1 MLKHLLEGRI
11 RMSENMTG
19 LEELK
24 VAYLYMSKEFG
35 FLITDVIFDDT
46 DERCE
51 LVFKWFGVGLRT
63 SFRYE
68 FILGFDP
75 YGDDIIFYGDPY
87 THFSIACYQAI
98 TKFLATL
105 QAHRSDDDTMMA
117 FIDYLK
123 EQCDEYSN

>member
-1 MLKHLLEGRI
+1 
-11 RMSENMTG
+11 MTG

-24 VAYLYMSKEFG
+24 VAYGYMSKEFS

-51 LVFKWFGVGLRT
+51 LVFKWFGVGLRM

-68 FILGFDP
+68 FILDFDP
-75 YGDDIIFYGDPY
+75 YGDDIFFYGNPY
-87 THFSIACYQAI
+87 THFSIACYKAI
-98 TKFLATL
+98 TKFLTTL
-105 QAHRSDDDTMMA
+105 QAHRSDKDTMMA

-123 EQCDEYSN
+123 EQCDEYSD